1 MGAKKSTME
10 QIKEVGDDNNVDVR
24 LLGFFFGEVVLEAIE
39 SGKNGGDELY
49 KECLA
54 APQGGLLLART
65 YFQTIKAGLQEAFAN
80 ADASGV
86 RFMVAF
92 FWYCAIILVAL
103 IAPPNSRSQLTRLL
117 SCGSR
122 SSRTWRHRRYIV

>member
-1 MGAKKSTME
+1 MTSKNFEVCYCLKDSPKANKDLLGMITTEEDRLSKRGGKKSTVE
-10 QIKEVGDDNNVDVR
+10 QIKEVGDDDNDDVR

-65 YFQTIKAGLQEAFAN
+65 YFQTIKAALQEAFAN
-80 ADASGV
+80 ADAS
-86 RFMVAF
+86 
-92 FWYCAIILVAL
+92 
-103 IAPPNSRSQLTRLL
+103 LL
-117 SCGSR
+117 KR
-122 SSRTWRHRRYIV
+122 

>member
-1 MGAKKSTME
+1 MTS
-10 QIKEVGDDNNVDVR
+10 
-24 LLGFFFGEVVLEAIE
+24 
-39 SGKNGGDELY
+39 KNFEDELY

-65 YFQTIKAGLQEAFAN
+65 YFQTIKAALQEAFAN

-103 IAPPNSRSQLTRLL
+103 VAPPDSRSQLTRLP
-117 SCGSR
+117 SRGSR
-122 SSRTWRHRRYIV
+122 YLCGYGDTEDTLCKFSS